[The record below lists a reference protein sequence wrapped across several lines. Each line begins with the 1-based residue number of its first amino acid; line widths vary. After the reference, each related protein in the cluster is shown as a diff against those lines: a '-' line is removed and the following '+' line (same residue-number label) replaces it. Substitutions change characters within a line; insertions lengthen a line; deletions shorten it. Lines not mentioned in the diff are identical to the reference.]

1 MKKIIIGVVAA
12 MSVIVANAAAANW
25 DNSNGDLYEYGGT
38 GNVATGYLAYF
49 INAADL
55 AQGDAVTA
63 AAAGNLAAITSVGYE
78 STVGL
83 SDGGW
88 LEDSGVGD
96 FTNGADLSAYL
107 VIFNAGTTDTATY
120 AYISSVETE
129 FVPGS
134 GMDVNFAFDLSS
146 SATAG
151 NWTAVPEPTSG
162 LLMLL
167 GMAGLALRRRRA

>member
-1 MKKIIIGVVAA
+1 MKKTIMTIAVA
-12 MSVIVANAAAANW
+12 MSAFLANAAAANW
-25 DNSNGDLYEYGGT
+25 DNSDGDLYESGGT

-49 INAADL
+49 VNAADL
-55 AQGDAVTA
+55 SLSDAQTA
-63 AAAGNLAAITSVGYE
+63 IAAGTVASITSVGYA
-78 STVGL
+78 SSVGL

-96 FTNGADLSAYL
+96 FTNGEDLTAYL
-107 VIFNAGTTDTATY
+107 VIFNAATADTATY
-120 AYISSVETE
+120 AYLSSALTE

-146 SATAG
+146 SATAS
-151 NWTAVPEPTSG
+151 NWTAVPEPSSG

-167 GMAGLALRRRRA
+167 GLAGLALRRRRA